1 MILKIKINVKDKLE
15 AYDIVSV
22 LGLRRDVFEA
32 EFNGKKEVFNKENK
46 PAYFLKD
53 KKNNIAKYRSYEF
66 RQQAKTK

>member
-32 EFNGKKEVFNKENK
+32 EFNGKKEVFNKKDK

-53 KKNNIAKYRSYEF
+53 KKKNIAKYRSYEF
-66 RQQAKTK
+66 RQKRRTK